1 MCHNIKSNNLMGLQ
15 THSLEY
21 EKELLIRMSQDD
33 EAAFYEIYSLY
44 KMRLYYFAQKLIKSK
59 EYAEDIC
66 QDTFTVVWQNRHY
79 IDVSLSFSSYLFTIA
94 RNRILNI
101 LRDIQKEEY
110 LHEYIISQ
118 AIDFTSTAQDTVSI
132 GELKDILS
140 YAIDQL
146 TGRQKQIFKMSR
158 EEGMSHK
165 EIADSLNISIYTVHE
180 HVSSALRIIRNIL
193 DKHYGCY
200 SAILFFFLMNC

>member
-1 MCHNIKSNNLMGLQ
+1 MSLQ
-15 THSLEY
+15 THCLEH
-21 EKELLIRMSQDD
+21 EKKLLARISQDD
-33 EAAFYEIYSLY
+33 EAAFCELYSLY
-44 KMRLYYFAQKLIKSK
+44 KMKLYYFAQKLIKSK

-66 QDTFTVVWQNRHY
+66 QDTFAIIWQNRYY
-79 IDVSLSFSSYLFTIA
+79 INVNLPFSSYLFTIA

-101 LRDIQKEEY
+101 LRDIHKEEY

-132 GELKDILS
+132 RELNEILS
-140 YAIDQL
+140 QAIEKL

-158 EEGMSHK
+158 EDGMSHK
-165 EIADSLNISIYTVHE
+165 EIAEFLNISIHTVKE
-180 HVSSALRIIRNIL
+180 HLSLALKTIHNIL

-200 SAILFFFLMNC
+200 SAMFFLLCSNC